1 MPSVL
6 TRPPM
11 DLEVIVPAPWS
22 SAMVVVD
29 NDSADSTLDVPGRF
43 ADAPV
48 SVHTIG
54 CSDHGK
60 GAAVRRGIATVI
72 ASRRAPGAHYEIE
85 QSAPRRCGG
94 WVFRRLTLPGIA
106 DTQCGLLA
114 RMMRDGHDVVEVPVA
129 WSDVPGLTFSA
140 VRHGLRSMADLVRIS
155 LSRW

>member
-1 MPSVL
+1 MAL
-6 TRPPM
+6 LR
-11 DLEVIVPAPWS
+11 D
-22 SAMVVVD
+22 
-29 NDSADSTLDVPGRF
+29 G
-43 ADAPV
+43 
-48 SVHTIG
+48 H
-54 CSDHGK
+54 
-60 GAAVRRGIATVI
+60 AAVIG
-72 ASRRAPGAHYEIE
+72 SRRAPGAHYEIE